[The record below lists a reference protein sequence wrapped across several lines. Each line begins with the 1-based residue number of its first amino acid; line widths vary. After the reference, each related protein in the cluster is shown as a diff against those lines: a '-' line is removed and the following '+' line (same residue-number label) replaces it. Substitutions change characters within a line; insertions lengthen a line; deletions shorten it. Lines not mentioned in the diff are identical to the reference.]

1 MSVTLKDIAEKA
13 GVSISTVSRVINRDK
28 EKPAS
33 QETNDKIWKIV
44 RELGYIPNHN
54 ARNLQSGRDKK
65 TKTIA
70 CLYTSKIDTHN
81 DPFFSDIGLGIQKEA
96 NDKGYIISYA
106 LSISE
111 MGMRPLH
118 RYIMNHPIDGVII
131 LGRFDEITFSFI
143 NRHFERL
150 VYAGLNPVNENIDE
164 VICNGYDAT
173 IVAINHLINKGYH
186 KIGYIGD
193 HLNNFINEHRFS
205 AYKACLH
212 QNGIKFNKNYII
224 DTPLS
229 IFKSHENVDAYLK
242 IHTNIPNA
250 FFCANDVTAIGAMKA
265 LKEHNIKVPTDVALI
280 SIDNIEM
287 ANYVNPS
294 LTTMDIP
301 KIELGKAAVKLLID
315 QIETDR
321 KKAYRIDLPFKLIE
335 RESV

>member
-1 MSVTLKDIAEKA
+1 MPVTLKDIAEKA
-13 GVSISTVSRVINRDK
+13 GVSISTVSRVINRNK

-44 RELGYIPNHN
+44 REMGYIPNHN
-54 ARNLQSGRDKK
+54 ARNLQSGSDKK
-65 TKTIA
+65 TRTIA
-70 CLYTSKIDTHN
+70 CLYTSKIDSHN

-96 NDKGYIISYA
+96 DEKGYIISYA
-106 LSISE
+106 LSISD

-118 RYIMNHPIDGVII
+118 RYIMNHPVDGLIV

-143 NRHFERL
+143 KRYFERL
-150 VYAGLNPVNENIDE
+150 VYVGLNSVNKDIDE
-164 VICNGYDAT
+164 VICNGYEAT
-173 IVAINHLINKGYH
+173 IMAMNYLVNKGYH

-193 HLNNFINEHRFS
+193 CVNNFINEHRFS
-205 AYKACLH
+205 AYEAFFH
-212 QNGIKFNKNYII
+212 QNRIKLNDNYII

-229 IFKSHENVDAYLK
+229 IIKSHENVGKYLK
-242 IHTNIPNA
+242 SHTKIPSA

-265 LKEHNIKVPTDVALI
+265 FKEHNIKVPTDVALI

-294 LTTMDIP
+294 LTTVDIP

-321 KKAYRIDLPFKLIE
+321 KKAYRIDLPYKLIV